1 MNNHPSSSVTLAEV
15 PATTARHATRRSQRT
30 RRRLTIF
37 GYQVL
42 VAIVA
47 LAVWQV
53 CATYKLLDPTVISSP
68 KAVFGYLFGNAVIDP
83 ELWTNTWYTMIATL
97 AAFIVGSTIG
107 ILVGL
112 LCVRV
117 PILEEIFD
125 PFVTLMNSFPRI
137 ALAPLFVVWFG
148 IGITSKIVLAV
159 SVIFFILMLTT
170 IAGARSVDR
179 NLLALCNSLGA
190 GPWKIFRSITIPTA
204 APSIFA
210 GLKLGLIYS
219 FLGVIVGEM
228 IASEHGLGQEAMKY
242 SNLFQ
247 MDRVL
252 AVLFFLAV
260 ITTLLAAGMTAVE
273 RRVLRWQRI

>member
-1 MNNHPSSSVTLAEV
+1 MSTDTAA
-15 PATTARHATRRSQRT
+15 PATLIEASPAGSPATV
-30 RRRLTIF
+30 RRRGRTQHRLF
-37 GYQVL
+37 VLSCQVL
-42 VAIVA
+42 VAIAA
-47 LAVWQV
+47 LIVWQI
-53 CATYKLLDPTVISSP
+53 CATYQLLDPTVISSP
-68 KAVFGYLFGNAVIDP
+68 KAVFGYLFGSAVVDP
-83 ELWTNTWYTMIATL
+83 ELWTNTYYTMIATVI
-97 AAFIVGSTIG
+97 AFVVGSALG
-107 ILVGL
+107 ILIGL
-112 LCVRV
+112 ICVRL
-117 PILEEIFD
+117 PILEEILD

-148 IGITSKIVLAV
+148 IGVTSKVVLAV

-179 NLLALCNSLGA
+179 NLIALCHSLGA
-190 GPWKIFRSITIPTA
+190 RPWKIFRSIIIPTA

-260 ITTLLAAGMTAVE
+260 ITTVLAAGMTAVE

>member
-1 MNNHPSSSVTLAEV
+1 MSTSISPSAVVEAPAAITLRSV
-15 PATTARHATRRSQRT
+15 RQRKTRW
-30 RRRLTIF
+30 RLRIF
-37 GYQVL
+37 GYQL
-42 VAIVA
+42 VVA
-47 LAVWQV
+47 GAALVIWQL
-53 CATYKLLDPTVISSP
+53 CSSYQLIDPTVISNP
-68 KAVFGYLFGNAVIDP
+68 KAVFGYLFGDALVHT
-83 ELWTNTWYTMIATL
+83 ELWTNTYYTIIATL
-97 AAFIVGSTIG
+97 IAFFVGSVLG
-107 ILVGL
+107 IFVGL
-112 LCVRV
+112 ICVRLPV
-117 PILEEIFD
+117 LEEIFD

-148 IGITSKIVLAV
+148 IGVTSKVVLAV

-179 NLLALCNSLGA
+179 NLLALCRSLGA
-190 GPWKIFRSITIPTA
+190 GPWKVFRSITIPTA

-260 ITTLLAAGMTAVE
+260 ITTLLAAGMTVIE

>member
-1 MNNHPSSSVTLAEV
+1 MSTETSASVTLIEA
-15 PATTARHATRRSQRT
+15 PAPASGALQPGRRRR
-30 RRRLTIF
+30 RRRLMIL

-42 VAIVA
+42 VAAVA
-47 LAVWQV
+47 LVVWQI

-68 KAVFGYLFGNAVIDP
+68 IAVFGYLFGNAVVDS
-83 ELWTNTWYTMIATL
+83 ELWTNTYYTIVATL
-97 AAFIVGSTIG
+97 AAFIVGSALG
-107 ILVGL
+107 ILAGL

-117 PILEEIFD
+117 PILEEILD

-148 IGITSKIVLAV
+148 IGITSKVVLAV
-159 SVIFFILMLTT
+159 SVILFILMLTT

-179 NLLALCNSLGA
+179 NLIALCNSLGA

-260 ITTLLAAGMTAVE
+260 ITTILASVMTAVE